1 MGKLSDEFSDEL
13 TEGYQE
19 GRFETTQVSDTG
31 EAPHASTLISLAFL
45 VGIAAFFVSRSI
57 YGMGIF
63 ASILVALASW
73 SGSFLPFFLLL
84 GLIAWGRSRVKR
96 TKD

>member
-13 TEGYQE
+13 TEGYQQ
-19 GRFETTQVSDTG
+19 GRFETTQGLDTR

-45 VGIAAFFVSRSI
+45 VGIAAFFISRSI

-63 ASILVALASW
+63 ASILIVFASW
-73 SGSFLPFFLLL
+73 SGSFLLLFLLM
-84 GLIAWGRSRVKR
+84 GLTAGGRSRVKR
-96 TKD
+96 SKN